1 MDTSLVQYVTSDQV
15 VYITVIDFL
24 PFLIVAAA
32 ACVLT
37 FIVVSLVI
45 AIRNMR
51 RGIKNVKR
59 MEELFSAIKK
69 QDARITEMN
78 EQKLRAEIQ
87 EKMKEKEKYKRGSFL
102 DD

>member
-1 MDTSLVQYVTSDQV
+1 
-15 VYITVIDFL
+15 
-24 PFLIVAAA
+24 
-32 ACVLT
+32 
-37 FIVVSLVI
+37 
-45 AIRNMR
+45 
-51 RGIKNVKR
+51 